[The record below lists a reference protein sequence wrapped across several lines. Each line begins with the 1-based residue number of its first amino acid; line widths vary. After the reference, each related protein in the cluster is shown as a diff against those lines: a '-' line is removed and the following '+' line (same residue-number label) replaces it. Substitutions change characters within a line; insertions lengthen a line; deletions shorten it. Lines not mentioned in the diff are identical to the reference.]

1 MPRAPNAANLKQF
14 EKGLRTKVDMREAAN
29 LEPEFF
35 VRVLNELKSN
45 SQCQTLLA
53 GIGPGQIGTEEL
65 VLLMIWTKPLIP
77 PQSGPD
83 AQQLR

>member
-45 SQCQTLLA
+45 S
-53 GIGPGQIGTEEL
+53 
-65 VLLMIWTKPLIP
+65 
-77 PQSGPD
+77 
-83 AQQLR
+83 